1 MFQGDENGDIVV
13 YDLTPIIHQVD
24 DLVPFN
30 IMETET
36 GLPNLNRNPHREFVI
51 EREERKKK
59 GKAAND
65 SDSDI
70 DESMIP
76 KDTNVLV
83 PEN

>member
-1 MFQGDENGDIVV
+1 MK
-13 YDLTPIIHQVD
+13 
-24 DLVPFN
+24 
-30 IMETET
+30 
-36 GLPNLNRNPHREFVI
+36 RNPHREFVI